1 MLTNPIRE
9 STHYSS
15 YSRPVAG
22 VLSLKELQGQ
32 LVTGLFADQT
42 FCTGGETEGPY
53 LLLACEMQPRLMSPS
68 ESHSNCV
75 TPFTSVAECTSNC
88 CSCESP
94 EAMQESSGQ
103 VKRYV
108 WDRLGG
114 CVPQQEQK
122 SQMNS
127 KFVSGHN
134 STDVEE
140 ESNMNGQKVL
150 CLSYYE
156 LELCSQ
162 TAPHHLATKSEL
174 VTGLS
179 YQKSLAS

>member
-1 MLTNPIRE
+1 MLTNSIRE
-9 STHYSS
+9 STFYSS
-15 YSRPVAG
+15 YSSRLVTG
-22 VLSLKELQGQ
+22 VISFQELQGQ

-42 FCTGGETEGPY
+42 FCEGDETEEPF
-53 LLLACEMQPRLMSPS
+53 LLLACGMQPTLVSHP
-68 ESHSNCV
+68 ESHCV
-75 TPFTSVAECTSNC
+75 TPFTSVAECTSSC
-88 CSCESP
+88 YSCESP

-103 VKRYV
+103 VKRDE

-122 SQMNS
+122 SQENS

-140 ESNMNGQKVL
+140 ESNTNGPKVL
-150 CLSYYE
+150 GLSYYE
-156 LELCSQ
+156 LELHSQ

-179 YQKSLAS
+179 HNKLLAG